1 MVSAQFPLT
10 YSLTGGR
17 SRLELHSDGLTFA
30 APLRGIP
37 ERTIELS
44 AFRFFCIDR
53 IQVVSLKQKLMV
65 DFNADLV
72 LSWEAPDASAGH
84 VRLAVHSDAA
94 ELKALLEK
102 LSEIRP
108 SANLLHLPV
117 PEALRL
123 MKVPSRDRDVA
134 ILLGV
139 LLVGALLIVGT
150 ILWMLR
156 NN

>member
-1 MVSAQFPLT
+1 MSHTQFPLS
-10 YSLTGGR
+10 YSLIGGR

-37 ERTIELS
+37 EQKVELS

-53 IQVVSLKQKLMV
+53 MQVVSLKLKLLL

-72 LSWEAPDASAGH
+72 LSWEAADASVRH
-84 VRLAVHSDAA
+84 VRIAVHTEAA
-94 ELKALLEK
+94 ELKALLAK
-102 LSEIRP
+102 LSEMRP
-108 SANLLHLPV
+108 SSNLLHLPV
-117 PEALRL
+117 PEALRT
-123 MKVPSRDRDVA
+123 MKVPSRHRDVA
-134 ILLGV
+134 VLLGV

-150 ILWMLR
+150 IVWMLR